1 MSVREEEEERKRSGD
16 TGDEIEK
23 LKRPQTLSDFQ
34 RPEVG
39 LFQVASL
46 LSHPSRASGPTL
58 GKK

>member
-16 TGDEIEK
+16 AGDEIEK

-34 RPEVG
+34 RLEVG

-58 GKK
+58 DKK